1 MHSKRLGMS
10 EAHWLQGA
18 IVLVLVALALLV
30 AHVLSTLYA
39 SRAVRA
45 CARARPLH
53 RMLRLHHTIDFTAAQ
68 T

>member
-1 MHSKRLGMS
+1 MS

-18 IVLVLVALALLV
+18 IGLMLVVLALLM
-30 AHVLSTLYA
+30 AHVFSTRHA
-39 SRAVRA
+39 SRATRA

-53 RMLRLHHTIDFTAAQ
+53 RMLRLHHTTDFTAAQ